1 VSTNKIAGIYRG
13 DRQDQRWILEWPEP
27 LGVTFHLTLRRAME
41 VARKNR
47 LVPKRWYNCD
57 AEVVA

>member
-1 VSTNKIAGIYRG
+1 MSTKPTGGIYRG
-13 DRQDQRWILEWPEP
+13 DRKDQRWILQWPAP
-27 LGVTFHLTLRRAME
+27 LGVTFHLTSRRAKE
-41 VARKNR
+41 VARKNK